1 MTSSAPNSSSRLL
14 AELAVELNEQ
24 GWHDLVEQVP
34 ASAEEDPI
42 RIAFVGP
49 YNGGKSSLIAAL
61 TRDLTIARSGK
72 PESYDAR
79 RYRWQDGIELVDLP
93 GWFSG
98 FNDHDNHADEE
109 LRRSADLVAFVLT
122 VELGDERIVDAID
135 RVLGTLGFADR
146 SVVVVN
152 KSLSEDSDPDIIREE
167 VVRRL
172 GRHDAVPVYNTDAQ
186 SFLDTISGEFDFDDE
201 SVQILTE
208 SSGIDELSCA
218 LAEMV
223 RRHGIS
229 ARTVAQSRQGAR
241 VADEALSRLVPD
253 AVERAT
259 IDQLDEL
266 QAAIGDAKDRLD
278 RLASWH
284 LSRLESGISA
294 IADRVLADPKLS
306 DTEHDLAWEAACQPS
321 NALADDANKVLA
333 ELSETL
339 GGIAVALDPSVSDR
353 APARPSSGGSQPQA
367 GQRAL
372 GPRVLDAMGIDV
384 SWAADVVA
392 KASKKVA
399 QEGAEK
405 GSIAYELARKLQPK
419 KVFKPYG
426 RLKDA
431 AQIRR
436 GAEWLG
442 KANVAI
448 PALEEVW
455 GWWNETNEFRAV
467 ERSKKEVRQRYGNAA
482 RAEAKRVMTEFD
494 DWRHESL
501 APYEEQ
507 LRAGRAPLDAVAAE
521 RETTR
526 QAITALRDRL
536 LEELASTSADW
547 SWSWSGSVT

>member
-14 AELAVELNEQ
+14 GELAVELNEQ
-24 GWHDLVEQVP
+24 GWHDLVEQLP

-61 TRDLTIARSGK
+61 TRDLTIPRSGK
-72 PESYDAR
+72 PESFDAR
-79 RYRWQDGIELVDLP
+79 RYAWQDGVELVDLP

-98 FNDHDNHADEE
+98 FTDHDDRADED
-109 LRRSADLVAFVLT
+109 LRRNADLVAFVLT
-122 VELGDERIVDAID
+122 VELGDETIVEAIES
-135 RVLGTLGFADR
+135 VLGTLGFADR
-146 SVVVVN
+146 AVVVVN

-172 GRHDAVPVYNTDAQ
+172 GRHAAVPVYTTDAQ

-201 SVQILTE
+201 SVQTLTE
-208 SSGIDELSCA
+208 SSGIDELSRA
-218 LAEMV
+218 LVDMV
-223 RRHGIS
+223 GQHGVS
-229 ARTVAQSRQGAR
+229 ARVVAQSRQGAR
-241 VADEALSRLVPD
+241 VADEALNRLVPD
-253 AVERAT
+253 EVERAT
-259 IDQLDEL
+259 IDQLDEF

-278 RLASWH
+278 RLASAH
-284 LSRLESGISA
+284 LSRMESDISA
-294 IADRVLADPKLS
+294 IADRVLAEPKLS
-306 DTEHDLAWEAACQPS
+306 DTAHDRAWEAACQPS
-321 NALADDANKVLA
+321 IALADDATKVLA
-333 ELSETL
+333 ELAETL
-339 GGIAVALDPSVSDR
+339 GGIAVALDPSVIDGS
-353 APARPSSGGSQPQA
+353 PAKPNSGGPQSQA

-384 SWAADVVA
+384 GWAADVVA

-419 KVFKPYG
+419 KVFKPYE

-431 AQIRR
+431 AKIRK
-436 GAEWLG
+436 GAKWLG
-442 KANVAI
+442 KANVAV

-455 GWWNETNEFRAV
+455 GWWKETNDLRAV
-467 ERSKKEVRQRYGNAA
+467 ERSKKEVRQRYADAA
-482 RAEAKRVMTEFD
+482 RAEAERVRTEFD
-494 DWRHESL
+494 DWRRESL
-501 APYEEQ
+501 APYEEK

-536 LEELASTSADW
+536 LEVLASTSAD
-547 SWSWSGSVT
+547 

>member
-1 MTSSAPNSSSRLL
+1 MTSPAPNNSSSRLL
-14 AELAVELNEQ
+14 GELAVELIEQ
-24 GWHDLVEQVP
+24 GWQDLVAQLP
-34 ASAEEDPI
+34 AAAEEDPI

-61 TRDLTIARSGK
+61 TRDLTIPRSGK
-72 PESYDAR
+72 PESFDAR
-79 RYRWQDGIELVDLP
+79 RYAWQDGVELVDLP

-98 FNDHDNHADEE
+98 FTDHDDRADED
-109 LRRSADLVAFVLT
+109 LRRNADLVAFVLT
-122 VELGDERIVDAID
+122 VELGGETIVEAIES
-135 RVLGTLGFADR
+135 VLGTLGFADR
-146 SVVVVN
+146 AVVVVN

-172 GRHDAVPVYNTDAQ
+172 GRHDAVPVYTTDAQ

-201 SVQILTE
+201 SVQTLTE
-208 SSGIDELSCA
+208 SSGIDELSRA
-218 LAEMV
+218 LV
-223 RRHGIS
+223 DLVGQHGVS
-229 ARTVAQSRQGAR
+229 ARVVAQSRQGAR
-241 VADEALSRLVPD
+241 VADEALTRLVPD
-253 AVERAT
+253 EVERAT
-259 IDQLDEL
+259 IEQLDEF

-278 RLASWH
+278 RLASAH
-284 LSRLESGISA
+284 LSQMESDISA

-306 DTEHDLAWEAACQPS
+306 DTDHDLAWEAACHPS

-339 GGIAVALDPSVSDR
+339 GGIAVALDPSVSDG
-353 APARPSSGGSQPQA
+353 APSRPNSGASQSQA
-367 GQRAL
+367 DQRAL

-384 SWAADVVA
+384 GWAADVVA

-431 AQIRR
+431 AKIRR
-436 GAEWLG
+436 GANWLG

-455 GWWNETNEFRAV
+455 GWWKETNELRAV
-467 ERSKKEVRQRYGNAA
+467 ERSKKEVRQRYADAA
-482 RAEAKRVMTEFD
+482 RAEAERVLTAFV

-501 APYEEQ
+501 APYEEK

-526 QAITALRDRL
+526 QAIAALRDGL
-536 LEELASTSADW
+536 LEELGVNLS
-547 SWSWSGSVT
+547 